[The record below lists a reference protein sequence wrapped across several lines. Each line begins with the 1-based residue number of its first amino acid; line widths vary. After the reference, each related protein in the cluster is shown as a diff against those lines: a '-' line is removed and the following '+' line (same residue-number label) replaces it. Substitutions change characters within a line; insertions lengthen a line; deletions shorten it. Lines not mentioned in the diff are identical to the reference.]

1 MEVRDPVYGTV
12 QYDESE
18 QHVIGHEWVQRLRDI
33 RQIGFSFLPF
43 PGATHSRFAHSLG
56 VMDLAGRAFDQAYA
70 QWGFT
75 DLSQRARFRSLV
87 RLAALCHDIGHA
99 PFSHCTEFSMPPLGE
114 LGITWYESQE
124 GARRA
129 SHEDYTIAILERTSL
144 GEVVAR
150 HFPFTARHVA
160 ALVCKDV
167 EVEDDFFLDGGLDH
181 RWLLSQIVSSELDV
195 DRLDYLVRDALHTGT
210 AYGRVDVDWLIGNLS
225 THVADG
231 HVCLAL
237 EGRAVYAFDHFLLAR
252 HHMFL
257 QVYFHHTSVAYEEH
271 LRRYAMDPESGWSL
285 SADLN
290 VYRLTD
296 DAALLQHLKEVRH
309 PMAERVAN
317 RKPYV
322 RVLERHGSE
331 DASDV
336 SQEVEFLD
344 GQGIDV
350 IQATS
355 TGRLSRYQ
363 GQQSARQQG
372 DQIYVFERLDGF
384 PVEAVKTLNEASEV
398 FSRYADDRCIGR
410 IYVDREDV
418 VRARRLLGLPC
429 DEA

>member
-1 MEVRDPVYGTV
+1 
-12 QYDESE
+12 
-18 QHVIGHEWVQRLRDI
+18 
-33 RQIGFSFLPF
+33 
-43 PGATHSRFAHSLG
+43 
-56 VMDLAGRAFDQAYA
+56 
-70 QWGFT
+70 
-75 DLSQRARFRSLV
+75 
-87 RLAALCHDIGHA
+87 
-99 PFSHCTEFSMPPLGE
+99 MPPLKD
-114 LGITWYESQE
+114 LGIAWYGGQE
-124 GARRA
+124 DGRRA
-129 SHEDYTIAILERTSL
+129 SHEDYTIAILEHTSL

-150 HFPFTARHVA
+150 NFPFTARHVA
-160 ALVCKDV
+160 ALVCKQV

-181 RWLLSQIVSSELDV
+181 RRLLSQIVSSELDV

-257 QVYFHHTSVAYEEH
+257 QVYFHHKSVAYEEH

-290 VYRLTD
+290 AYRLTD
-296 DAALLQHLKEVRH
+296 DAALLQHLKEVQH
-309 PMAERVAN
+309 PMAARVSN

-331 DASDV
+331 EASDV
-336 SQEVEFLD
+336 SEEVRLLSEH
-344 GQGIDV
+344 GVDV

-398 FSRYADDRCIGR
+398 FARYADDRCIGR
-410 IYVDREDV
+410 IYVDRDDV
-418 VRARRLLGLPC
+418 ARARGLLGLPC
-429 DEA
+429 EDV